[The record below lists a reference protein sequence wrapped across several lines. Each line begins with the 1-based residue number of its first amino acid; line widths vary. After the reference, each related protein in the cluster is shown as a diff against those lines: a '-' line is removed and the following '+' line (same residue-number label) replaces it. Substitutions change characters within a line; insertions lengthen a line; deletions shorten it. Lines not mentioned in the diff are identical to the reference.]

1 MSCLEQEVLSGE
13 QQLRQRSAE
22 MSSVEARLTSR
33 REVLVVRKEALK
45 EVGEGTP
52 WPIDVISS
60 YLFATL

>member
-1 MSCLEQEVLSGE
+1 MEQEVLSGE
-13 QQLRQRSAE
+13 QQLRQRSA